1 MIGPVKKGRLI
12 MRKQAKSIGQGSFGI
27 LLKQPSGFEGN
38 LAQWICRIQAVCAR
52 EVNNV
57 LELARLVAQ
66 ARHTLPR
73 GGWSKL
79 WETGAI
85 PFSKRKGE
93 MLVTIGECV
102 EGLTAQNSAQLPAA
116 WNTLYY
122 LARLGREAME
132 QLIGQGRIH
141 PGLSLEEAKALS
153 FECFQGKPR
162 TNPRSK
168 LHLRLS
174 RFAAFVQANLGIWS
188 QEERT
193 AVVTKLAELTWKIQ
207 SVRETG
213 KEIAELRQDQPC
225 QFLLPR
231 VRPNSQVR
239 FDSLFQYSYPYE
251 NSI

>member
-1 MIGPVKKGRLI
+1 
-12 MRKQAKSIGQGSFGI
+12 MREQAESIG
-27 LLKQPSGFEGN
+27 SGPDGASSMMPVE
-38 LAQWICRIQAVCAR
+38 QWVCRIQAACAR

-57 LELARLVAQ
+57 LELACLIAQ
-66 ARHTLPR
+66 ARRTLPR

-79 WETGAI
+79 WQAGVI

-93 MLVTIGECV
+93 MLVVIGECV
-102 EGLTAQNSAQLPAA
+102 EGLNAQNSAQLPAA

-122 LARLGREAME
+122 LARLGRGKMQ
-132 QLIGQGRIH
+132 QLIHQGRIH

-153 FECFQGKPR
+153 AEYFPGKRR

-168 LHLRLS
+168 LHLRLA
-174 RFAAFVQANLGIWS
+174 RFTAFVQTNLGIWS

-193 AVVTKLAELTWKIQ
+193 AVVTKLAELTGKIQ
-207 SVRETG
+207 SVSETG
-213 KEIAELRQDQPC
+213 EGIAECRQGQVC

-231 VRPNSQVR
+231 VRLNSQVR
-239 FDSLFQYSYPYE
+239 FDSFFQYSYPYE